1 MDQCFLNHGGD
12 VFQQALTL
20 CLVLMEDTSS
30 CGHCKEFIPL
40 DLLASL
46 DLKKQA
52 PV

>member
-12 VFQQALTL
+12 DFQAFTLRLVF
-20 CLVLMEDTSS
+20 MEDPSS
-30 CGHCKEFIPL
+30 CGRGREFIPL